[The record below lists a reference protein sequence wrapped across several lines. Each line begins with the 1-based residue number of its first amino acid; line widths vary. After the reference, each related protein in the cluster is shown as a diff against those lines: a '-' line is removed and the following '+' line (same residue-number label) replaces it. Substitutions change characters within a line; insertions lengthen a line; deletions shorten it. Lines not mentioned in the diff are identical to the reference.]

1 MARAQTPLPAIGR
14 DVVGVGEN
22 SIDLVY
28 RIPAVL
34 TADGKQPITSY
45 RESAGG
51 QVATALCA
59 AAALGL
65 RTSYV
70 GTFGSDEH
78 GQMVRQQLA
87 ARGVDVAWAPVRPV
101 RNRRAVVIVD
111 ETSGSR
117 SILWE
122 RDPALAL
129 TAGDLPRSII
139 AAARVLHVDDVD
151 VDISLQAAAIAR
163 AAERVVT
170 ADIDQ
175 ITART
180 GALVDAVTHPIMA
193 RHVPSALTG
202 EDNLERALRSLRQPH
217 HALLAVTLGSRG
229 AMLLVNDAVH
239 HAPAPPIHAVDTTGA
254 GDVFRGAFIYAL
266 LRGDTPEAILRF
278 AAAAAAVSC
287 TREGAIDS
295 VPTLAEIEQLLL
307 P

>member
-1 MARAQTPLPAIGR
+1 MAQAPTPLPAVGR
-14 DVVGVGEN
+14 DVVGIGEN
-22 SIDLVY
+22 SVDLVY

-34 TADGKQPITSY
+34 TADGKQPIASY

-70 GTFGSDEH
+70 GAFGSDEH
-78 GQMVRQQLA
+78 GRMVRQRLA
-87 ARGVDVAWAPVRPV
+87 VRGVDVSSAPVRPV

-111 ETSGSR
+111 QTSGSR

-122 RDPALAL
+122 RVPALAL
-129 TAGDLPRSII
+129 TPAELPAGDI
-139 AAARVLHVDDVD
+139 AAARVVHVDDVD
-151 VDISLQAAAIAR
+151 VAISLRAAAIAR
-163 AAERVVT
+163 AAGRVVT

-175 ITART
+175 ITALT
-180 GALVDAVTHPIMA
+180 PALVDAVTHPIMA
-193 RHVPSALTG
+193 RHVPSARTG
-202 EDNLERALRSLRQPH
+202 VDNLERALRSLRQPH
-217 HALLAVTLGSRG
+217 HALLTVTLGSRG
-229 AMLLVNDAVH
+229 ALLLANDAVH
-239 HAPAPPIHAVDTTGA
+239 HAPAPPIRAVDTTGA

-266 LRGDTPEAILRF
+266 LRGDTPDAILRF
-278 AAAAAAVSC
+278 ANAAAAVSC